1 VEDSTYGWGKVRRRP
16 QTFNY
21 VPTTRRIGSMT
32 IVYIVLAV
40 LFVAGLWAYVKV
52 RSKRLTSR

>member
-1 VEDSTYGWGKVRRRP
+1 
-16 QTFNY
+16 
-21 VPTTRRIGSMT
+21 MT

-40 LFVAGLWAYVKV
+40 LFVGGLWAYVKV

>member
-1 VEDSTYGWGKVRRRP
+1 MEDSTNGWGNGCHRP
-16 QTFNY
+16 QTFEY